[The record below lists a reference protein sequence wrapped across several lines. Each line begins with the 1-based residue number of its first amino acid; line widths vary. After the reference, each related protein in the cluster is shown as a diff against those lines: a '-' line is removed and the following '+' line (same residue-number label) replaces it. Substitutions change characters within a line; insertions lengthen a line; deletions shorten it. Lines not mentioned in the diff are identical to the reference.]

1 MGELAILRGD
11 KNDEVYNRDN
21 ENIIKRLSYCCNK
34 KPDLEIFKGE
44 DRLTYREFWKKI
56 NDFASFLQEIKTFDR
71 EAPVV
76 LSLHSRASRYIALYG
91 VLASGGYYLPIEPE
105 PNNSVRIIDIINK
118 SGAKIAFVS
127 KEIKDLI
134 HDEVAGDIRLICIDE
149 IDLKESDKNCIHDDF
164 ASDTPAYMIYTSGS
178 TGQPKGVIV
187 PHRAIIN
194 MVVSLEDKFE
204 LAPTD
209 IGISFTSFSFDAC
222 GCDIYTF
229 LLNMIPIVT
238 IDERTKYVQDLE
250 KLNKFCLDNRV
261 TILLLPTVLAEK
273 FAGMENDC
281 LRILYFGG
289 EKFCKNIKT
298 SYKLFN
304 CYGLTETGILN
315 TYYEINGDE
324 KEIPLGEPIYNT
336 EIAIA
341 DEETNIV
348 ELGLEGEILILG
360 DSLALGYKDDPKK
373 TEDRF
378 VRLESLGG
386 QRAYKTGDIGYIGE
400 DLNLYYKGRMD
411 KQVKISGY
419 RIELGEIKFKSQELA
434 GIDMSIPMVI
444 RDEDRSILVNFCL
457 CNGDFDE
464 NKLRKDLEKVLPFYM
479 VPMYNVQIE
488 DIPYTINGK
497 IDYQIL
503 ENRFYEMRKSL
514 LSEGVDIMSDDLID
528 HLKNY
533 MSNIIG
539 IDKAMI
545 RKESNFFELGGDS
558 LKALK
563 LKFNIKDFLGIDIKI
578 SNIYDNFTLDN
589 IVNLI
594 RGEIV

>member
-1 MGELAILRGD
+1 M
-11 KNDEVYNRDN
+11 
-21 ENIIKRLSYCCNK
+21 
-34 KPDLEIFKGE
+34 
-44 DRLTYREFWKKI
+44 
-56 NDFASFLQEIKTFDR
+56 
-71 EAPVV
+71 
-76 LSLHSRASRYIALYG
+76 
-91 VLASGGYYLPIEPE
+91 
-105 PNNSVRIIDIINK
+105 
-118 SGAKIAFVS
+118 
-127 KEIKDLI
+127 
-134 HDEVAGDIRLICIDE
+134 
-149 IDLKESDKNCIHDDF
+149 
-164 ASDTPAYMIYTSGS
+164 
-178 TGQPKGVIV
+178 
-187 PHRAIIN
+187 
-194 MVVSLEDKFE
+194 
-204 LAPTD
+204 
-209 IGISFTSFSFDAC
+209 
-222 GCDIYTF
+222 
-229 LLNMIPIVT
+229 
-238 IDERTKYVQDLE
+238 
-250 KLNKFCLDNRV
+250 
-261 TILLLPTVLAEK
+261 
-273 FAGMENDC
+273 
-281 LRILYFGG
+281 
-289 EKFCKNIKT
+289 
-298 SYKLFN
+298 
-304 CYGLTETGILN
+304 
-315 TYYEINGDE
+315 
-324 KEIPLGEPIYNT
+324 
-336 EIAIA
+336 
-341 DEETNIV
+341 
-348 ELGLEGEILILG
+348 
-360 DSLALGYKDDPKK
+360 
-373 TEDRF
+373 
-378 VRLESLGG
+378 GG

-503 ENRFYEMRKSL
+503 ENKFYEMRKSL

>member
-1 MGELAILRGD
+1 
-11 KNDEVYNRDN
+11 
-21 ENIIKRLSYCCNK
+21 
-34 KPDLEIFKGE
+34 
-44 DRLTYREFWKKI
+44 
-56 NDFASFLQEIKTFDR
+56 
-71 EAPVV
+71 
-76 LSLHSRASRYIALYG
+76 
-91 VLASGGYYLPIEPE
+91 
-105 PNNSVRIIDIINK
+105 
-118 SGAKIAFVS
+118 
-127 KEIKDLI
+127 
-134 HDEVAGDIRLICIDE
+134 
-149 IDLKESDKNCIHDDF
+149 
-164 ASDTPAYMIYTSGS
+164 MIYTSGS

-194 MVVSLEDKFE
+194 MIISLEDKFE
-204 LAPTD
+204 LASTD

-503 ENRFYEMRKSL
+503 ENKFYEMRKSL
-514 LSEGVDIMSDDLID
+514 LSESVDIMSDDLID